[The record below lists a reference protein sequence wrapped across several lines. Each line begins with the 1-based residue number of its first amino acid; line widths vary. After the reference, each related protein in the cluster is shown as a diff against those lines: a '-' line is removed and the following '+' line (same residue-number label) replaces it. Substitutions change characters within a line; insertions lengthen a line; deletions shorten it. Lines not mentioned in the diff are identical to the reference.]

1 MSINNDIFNLTLITY
16 RKSFSKRKTNRVCP
30 KKQSC
35 EGNSES
41 TLKKAWT
48 EAKEKSRTK
57 LWEST
62 SSQENGDC
70 NAAQNTGVKL
80 ADTSYSAI
88 KQNTDFTM
96 RQGQKF
102 ACKKIEKYRKHC
114 NAEQV
119 EIARAASERGAGR
132 KQAGHSTLPDA
143 DQRPHR
149 GANLPRQWAKEK
161 VVTAKTAPR
170 DIRGVTQSQRQLRTA
185 TNEAVHNMAFQA
197 QVQTRTH
204 QVQLAIRKAAA
215 NTRKTVATVHSAI
228 RHFLASLHNL
238 VVVITAGVSVALSI
252 ILVISLVAFVS
263 GSAYGIFFAA
273 NAPNEN
279 AVTVQKTVEALTGE
293 YRNRLEE
300 ISNTIQHDR
309 QDIV

>member
-1 MSINNDIFNLTLITY
+1 M
-16 RKSFSKRKTNRVCP
+16 
-30 KKQSC
+30 
-35 EGNSES
+35 
-41 TLKKAWT
+41 
-48 EAKEKSRTK
+48 
-57 LWEST
+57 
-62 SSQENGDC
+62 
-70 NAAQNTGVKL
+70 
-80 ADTSYSAI
+80 
-88 KQNTDFTM
+88 
-96 RQGQKF
+96 
-102 ACKKIEKYRKHC
+102 
-114 NAEQV
+114 
-119 EIARAASERGAGR
+119 
-132 KQAGHSTLPDA
+132 
-143 DQRPHR
+143 
-149 GANLPRQWAKEK
+149 
-161 VVTAKTAPR
+161 
-170 DIRGVTQSQRQLRTA
+170 TQSQRQLRTA

>member
-1 MSINNDIFNLTLITY
+1 
-16 RKSFSKRKTNRVCP
+16 
-30 KKQSC
+30 
-35 EGNSES
+35 
-41 TLKKAWT
+41 
-48 EAKEKSRTK
+48 
-57 LWEST
+57 
-62 SSQENGDC
+62 
-70 NAAQNTGVKL
+70 
-80 ADTSYSAI
+80 
-88 KQNTDFTM
+88 M

-263 GSAYGIFFAA
+263 GGLWHLFCRKCA
-273 NAPNEN
+273 
-279 AVTVQKTVEALTGE
+279 Q
-293 YRNRLEE
+293 
-300 ISNTIQHDR
+300 
-309 QDIV
+309 

>member
-1 MSINNDIFNLTLITY
+1 
-16 RKSFSKRKTNRVCP
+16 
-30 KKQSC
+30 
-35 EGNSES
+35 
-41 TLKKAWT
+41 
-48 EAKEKSRTK
+48 
-57 LWEST
+57 
-62 SSQENGDC
+62 
-70 NAAQNTGVKL
+70 
-80 ADTSYSAI
+80 
-88 KQNTDFTM
+88 M

-228 RHFLASLHNL
+228 SHFLASLHNL

-279 AVTVQKTVEALTGE
+279 AVTVQETVEALTGE

>member
-1 MSINNDIFNLTLITY
+1 M
-16 RKSFSKRKTNRVCP
+16 
-30 KKQSC
+30 
-35 EGNSES
+35 
-41 TLKKAWT
+41 
-48 EAKEKSRTK
+48 
-57 LWEST
+57 
-62 SSQENGDC
+62 
-70 NAAQNTGVKL
+70 
-80 ADTSYSAI
+80 
-88 KQNTDFTM
+88 
-96 RQGQKF
+96 
-102 ACKKIEKYRKHC
+102 
-114 NAEQV
+114 
-119 EIARAASERGAGR
+119 
-132 KQAGHSTLPDA
+132 
-143 DQRPHR
+143 
-149 GANLPRQWAKEK
+149 
-161 VVTAKTAPR
+161 
-170 DIRGVTQSQRQLRTA
+170 TQSQRQLRTA

-197 QVQTRTH
+197 QVQ
-204 QVQLAIRKAAA
+204 
-215 NTRKTVATVHSAI
+215 TVATVHSAI

>member
-1 MSINNDIFNLTLITY
+1 
-16 RKSFSKRKTNRVCP
+16 
-30 KKQSC
+30 
-35 EGNSES
+35 
-41 TLKKAWT
+41 
-48 EAKEKSRTK
+48 
-57 LWEST
+57 
-62 SSQENGDC
+62 
-70 NAAQNTGVKL
+70 
-80 ADTSYSAI
+80 
-88 KQNTDFTM
+88 M

-149 GANLPRQWAKEK
+149 GAKEK

>member
-1 MSINNDIFNLTLITY
+1 MQNRSKLLAPPVSAVPAGNKSAADGSFGAATETAVKNFQSANGLT
-16 RKSFSKRKTNRVCP
+16 
-30 KKQSC
+30 
-35 EGNSES
+35 
-41 TLKKAWT
+41 
-48 EAKEKSRTK
+48 
-57 LWEST
+57 
-62 SSQENGDC
+62 
-70 NAAQNTGVKL
+70 
-80 ADTSYSAI
+80 ADG
-88 KQNTDFTM
+88 K
-96 RQGQKF
+96 
-102 ACKKIEKYRKHC
+102 
-114 NAEQV
+114 
-119 EIARAASERGAGR
+119 
-132 KQAGHSTLPDA
+132 AGHSTLPDA

>member
-1 MSINNDIFNLTLITY
+1 MQNRSKLLAPPVSAVPAGNRPGTARCPMQTSARTEGQICPPVGK
-16 RKSFSKRKTNRVCP
+16 RKS
-30 KKQSC
+30 
-35 EGNSES
+35 
-41 TLKKAWT
+41 
-48 EAKEKSRTK
+48 
-57 LWEST
+57 
-62 SSQENGDC
+62 
-70 NAAQNTGVKL
+70 
-80 ADTSYSAI
+80 
-88 KQNTDFTM
+88 
-96 RQGQKF
+96 
-102 ACKKIEKYRKHC
+102 
-114 NAEQV
+114 
-119 EIARAASERGAGR
+119 
-132 KQAGHSTLPDA
+132 
-143 DQRPHR
+143 
-149 GANLPRQWAKEK
+149 
-161 VVTAKTAPR
+161 VTAKTAPR

>member
-1 MSINNDIFNLTLITY
+1 
-16 RKSFSKRKTNRVCP
+16 
-30 KKQSC
+30 
-35 EGNSES
+35 
-41 TLKKAWT
+41 
-48 EAKEKSRTK
+48 
-57 LWEST
+57 
-62 SSQENGDC
+62 
-70 NAAQNTGVKL
+70 
-80 ADTSYSAI
+80 
-88 KQNTDFTM
+88 M

-119 EIARAASERGAGR
+119 EIARAASERGAGQ

-215 NTRKTVATVHSAI
+215 NTRKTVATVYSAI